1 MVLGIDAS
9 ISSTGYAVVDNDKFN
24 TVADFG
30 KIVTKKNN
38 KIETHL
44 DEDCRICHITDTLS
58 KIIDNNIVTIA
69 VMESQFL
76 GRNAKTGMQLSRLR
90 GAIMYMLRSRGIR
103 LIYLTPSEIRKKLM
117 NNGSATKE
125 EVAEYIRKYYE
136 YDDSIQNLGEF
147 NDKPNKNK
155 NSDIYDAISIALA
168 HNKSTKKD

>member
-1 MVLGIDAS
+1 
-9 ISSTGYAVVDNDKFN
+9 
-24 TVADFG
+24 
-30 KIVTKKNN
+30 
-38 KIETHL
+38 
-44 DEDCRICHITDTLS
+44 
-58 KIIDNNIVTIA
+58 
-69 VMESQFL
+69 
-76 GRNAKTGMQLSRLR
+76 
-90 GAIMYMLRSRGIR
+90 MYMLRSRGIR

>member
-69 VMESQFL
+69 VME
-76 GRNAKTGMQLSRLR
+76 
-90 GAIMYMLRSRGIR
+90 
-103 LIYLTPSEIRKKLM
+103 
-117 NNGSATKE
+117 
-125 EVAEYIRKYYE
+125 
-136 YDDSIQNLGEF
+136 
-147 NDKPNKNK
+147 
-155 NSDIYDAISIALA
+155 
-168 HNKSTKKD
+168 